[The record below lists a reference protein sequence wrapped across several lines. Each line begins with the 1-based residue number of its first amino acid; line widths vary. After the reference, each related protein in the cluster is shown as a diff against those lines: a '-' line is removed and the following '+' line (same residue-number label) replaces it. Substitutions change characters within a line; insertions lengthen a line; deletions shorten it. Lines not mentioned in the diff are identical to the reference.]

1 MASQASISEHQ
12 PNQGIS
18 AHGTRR
24 YLGIDGLR
32 ALAIVAV
39 VLFHTRPSMLSG
51 GFLGVTVFFV
61 MTGFLSTSSIEHAA
75 AAGGFRY
82 GSYVLKRF
90 KRLWPMVLASIALT
104 IPLVYLFSPSLL
116 LKARADALPAATFA
130 INWVYIFR
138 KVPYFAAAGLP
149 SPLTPLWFMAII
161 MQFAVLWPA
170 ILMLLRR
177 VCRSRWMLHASV
189 LLLIILSC
197 AAMIVLSYRG
207 DDTAHL
213 YYGLDTRA
221 AELLIGAELA
231 LLLADHTSRADAKG
245 ASASNAHKPA
255 EPETDGRD
263 PAAKQPGVNHPWVNR
278 LNRRITVGGIAIG
291 MTDVLALIALVIL
304 VAGAVMVD
312 GDTLWMYRGGY
323 QIAALLSA
331 LLVWACTIPG
341 SAAAAILGCRPL
353 VVAGSRAFAV
363 YIIHFPLLEIMNPAT
378 RTTSMPWWG
387 WLLQFAIIAA
397 VAELI
402 HRFIEVPA
410 HRNITPAAAAVKHD
424 VKPDDTGQKQ
434 PTMAAVRPVLA
445 RVGRNVHTY
454 LIDVQP
460 VAKVMAA
467 AGLVIVFIACCLP
480 LDWDGIVEQRSI
492 ELRPEIAEQT
502 HLAGKKSAAG
512 SAGQASVPS
521 ASPSAHASS
530 PSSKSSAAAASPS
543 QSAQP
548 TPSATPKQP
557 KMSAHAEKV
566 PAGVPLS
573 SWTFDA
579 ATGVCSA
586 DPLIIGDSVAL
597 GAADIIQQILPN
609 AVVDA
614 QVSRQITT
622 APGIYAQHAG
632 AGQGGSVVVI
642 ALGDNGPI
650 RDEAELQGIV
660 DAMGGK
666 PVYFLTLRVPV
677 SWQDP
682 NNAVLRSFAASHRN
696 VGIIDWYGTSEGH
709 SEYLYDDGTHLTPQ
723 GRPAYATMLR
733 QAFCGQ

>member
-61 MTGFLSTSSIEHAA
+61 ITGFLSTRSIEHAA

-90 KRLWPMVLASIALT
+90 KRLCPMVLASIALT

-170 ILMLLRR
+170 ILLLLRR
-177 VCRSRWMLHASV
+177 VCRSRWMLHACV
-189 LLLIILSC
+189 LFLIVLSC

-231 LLLADHTSRADAKG
+231 LLLADHTARADSKDTSS
-245 ASASNAHKPA
+245 ASARKPA
-255 EPETDGRD
+255 EPN
-263 PAAKQPGVNHPWVNR
+263 AAKQDSAAEQPDANQRWANR
-278 LNRRITVGGIAIG
+278 LSGRISVGDITIG
-291 MTDVLALIALVIL
+291 ATDVLALIALIVLI
-304 VAGAVMVD
+304 AGAVMID
-312 GDTLWMYRGGY
+312 GDTMWMYRGGY
-323 QIAALLSA
+323 QAAALLSA

-341 SAAAAILGCRPL
+341 SAAATILGCRPL

-397 VAELI
+397 AAELI

-410 HRNITPAAAAVKHD
+410 HRDATAAAAAVKHD
-424 VKPDDTGQKQ
+424 VEPDDTWQKR
-434 PTMAAVRPVLA
+434 PTMAAARPVLA
-445 RVGRNVHTY
+445 QAGRNVHAY

-460 VAKVMAA
+460 AAKVMAA

-502 HLAGKKSAAG
+502 HLVGKKSAAG
-512 SAGQASVPS
+512 AAGQASVPS
-521 ASPSAHASS
+521 ASPSARASS
-530 PSSKSSAAAASPS
+530 PSSKSSAAHPS

-548 TPSATPKQP
+548 APSATPKQP
-557 KMSAHAEKV
+557 NMSAHAEKV
-566 PAGVPLS
+566 PAGMPLS
-573 SWTFDA
+573 SWTYDA
-579 ATGVCSA
+579 ASGVCSA

-597 GAADIIQQILPN
+597 GAADIIQQIMPN

-723 GRPAYATMLR
+723 GRPAYAAMLR